1 VVLMSAMVPTGKP
14 AEVPFLRKPFALDQL
29 IDVIAV
35 VLAKNGRPPKAGS
48 AQDQLRHASYSS

>member
-1 VVLMSAMVPTGKP
+1 MSAMVPTGKP